1 MSFFD
6 TLKDKFSKKKDGDR
20 YLSGFNKTSDTM
32 GKKLNKMAFGFNG
45 VTEDFLEELMIV
57 LL

>member
-32 GKKLNKMAFGFNG
+32 GKSSTRWRSASTASPRISSKN
-45 VTEDFLEELMIV
+45 
-57 LL
+57 